1 MNSGSWFEE
10 FPGAVIVCDPKGIIL
25 EMNEAA
31 AITFANDGGKELI
44 GKDMLACH
52 PEAAKTKVEVLL
64 KEGKRNVYTIEK
76 NGVKKLIYQSPWFQ
90 DGKYA
95 GFVEFS
101 LVIPESMPHFVRS

>member
-1 MNSGSWFEE
+1 MISGSWIEE

-31 AITFANDGGKELI
+31 VITFAKDGGKELI

-52 PEAAKTKVEVLL
+52 PEVARIKVEALL

-76 NGVKKLIYQSPWFQ
+76 NGVKKLIYQSPWFRG
-90 DGKYA
+90 GKYA

-101 LVIPESMPHFVRS
+101 LVIPEVMPHFTRS